1 MYLNNLTPIHR
12 NKTFDFLKVLTFIAQ
27 LFPKTFW
34 FYLTIDEDNAFVHS
48 KIINLTESFYFNW
61 IED

>member
-27 LFPKTFW
+27 LFKT
-34 FYLTIDEDNAFVHS
+34 LVLSSQDEDNAFVHS
-48 KIINLTESFYFNW
+48 KIIFKRVVPFNW
-61 IED
+61 I

>member
-27 LFPKTFW
+27 LFPQDFLVLS
-34 FYLTIDEDNAFVHS
+34 YDR
-48 KIINLTESFYFNW
+48 
-61 IED
+61 